1 MHPEL
6 VTKERILA
14 IRFLKS
20 EYKFRFHFL
29 KSEKSM
35 LSLVSNLKIL
45 IFVSAQQ
52 IERKYG
58 K

>member
-6 VTKERILA
+6 IAKEGILA

-20 EYKFRFHFL
+20 EKN
-29 KSEKSM
+29 M

-45 IFVSAQQ
+45 IFVSVQQ
-52 IERKYG
+52 IESKYG